1 MSLKK
6 YFFSIFAMM
15 IVLSAGTASALYMMM
30 LNQNSLL
37 ESQKVRFQSYQ
48 RADELRQS
56 SDDLTRLA
64 RTFVMTGDPKFEE
77 IYWDVLAIRNG
88 EKPRPKNYER
98 IYWDLV
104 VAGGGAPRPDGDA
117 IALRDLMVR
126 LGFTDDEFAKLE
138 EAQKNSDELVGL
150 EERAFKIVKGVARGE
165 SDSMSRAMVTAKRG
179 S

>member
-6 YFFSIFAMM
+6 YFFSIFAIM

-104 VAGGGAPRPDGDA
+104 VAGGGAPRP
-117 IALRDLMVR
+117 
-126 LGFTDDEFAKLE
+126 
-138 EAQKNSDELVGL
+138 
-150 EERAFKIVKGVARGE
+150 
-165 SDSMSRAMVTAKRG
+165 
-179 S
+179 